1 MVFQEDRMSVMKR
14 IAALSDEVKV
24 ASVSAICIMALV
36 VVLKNVLHV
45 PTDQLTRDMVLFSF
59 FYAVFW
65 MIPWLGAW
73 REKKSRFGGALLWS
87 LLIVAITAAIITLY
101 AV

>member
-1 MVFQEDRMSVMKR
+1 MRR

-24 ASVSAICIMALV
+24 ASVSAVCIMALM

-45 PTDQLTRDMVLFSF
+45 PAAELSRNMLLFIL
-59 FYAVFW
+59 FYSVFW

-87 LLIVAITAAIITLY
+87 LLIVAITAAIIAVY
-101 AV
+101 AI

>member
-1 MVFQEDRMSVMKR
+1 MSVMKR
-14 IAALSDEVKV
+14 IAVLSDEVKV

-45 PTDQLTRDMVLFSF
+45 PAAELSRDMLIYSIL
-59 FYAVFW
+59 YSDFW
-65 MIPWLGAW
+65 MLPWLNAR
-73 REKKSRFGGALLWS
+73 REKKSRFDGPLFWS
-87 LLIVAITAAIITLY
+87 LLIVAITVAIIAVY

>member
-1 MVFQEDRMSVMKR
+1 MSVVKR
-14 IAALSDEVKV
+14 IAVLSDEVKV
-24 ASVSAICIMALV
+24 ASVSAVCLMTLA

-45 PTDQLTRDMVLFSF
+45 PAAELSRSMLLFIL
-59 FYAVFW
+59 FYSVFW

-87 LLIVAITAAIITLY
+87 LLIVAITAAIIAVY
-101 AV
+101 AI